1 VPSAHSSGT
10 LPPEGERLL
19 AVAPEEFVSQRNRV
33 ARELKEAGRDDDAR
47 AVAELKKPSAVV
59 LAVNRAARDRSRAAR
74 DAAAAAER
82 VRKTQLAGK
91 SEEFERASAEL
102 EEALGLLAEVAVA
115 RLSRGKSASE
125 SMRRRVNDLLR
136 AAMGGNESRDALV
149 RGALVD
155 ELEASGFSPFEG
167 LAVPRGGRGRSAGGT
182 KQPSRGDER
191 RRARREQLEAELA
204 QAQNELASAQRRADE
219 AAREQ
224 DRAAKA
230 VAALQ
235 AKLDRL

>member
-1 VPSAHSSGT
+1 
-10 LPPEGERLL
+10 
-19 AVAPEEFVSQRNRV
+19 VAPEEFVSERNRV
-33 ARELKEAGRDDDAR
+33 ARELKDAGRDDDAQ

-74 DAAAAAER
+74 DAVDAAER

-91 SEEFERASAEL
+91 PEEFERASDEL
-102 EEALGLLAEVAVA
+102 EKALGLLAEVAVA
-115 RLSRGKSASE
+115 RLSRGKPASE

-136 AAMGGNESRDALV
+136 AAMGGDESRDALV

-167 LAVPRGGRGRSAGGT
+167 LAVRGGRGRSTGRT
-182 KQPSRGDER
+182 TQPSRVDER
-191 RRARREQLEAELA
+191 RRARHDQLKADLA
-204 QAQNELASAQRRADE
+204 QARNELASAQRRADE
-219 AAREQ
+219 AAHER

-230 VAALQ
+230 VSALQ